1 MRSPRFLLCLLSFL
15 TLGGCEQPTQKT
27 PVDELI
33 VGTSG
38 DNPPFEYYETGDT
51 ENLKG
56 FDIELMKLIGKKLGK
71 KVVFKDM
78 DFNALIPALLAKRI
92 DVIAAGMTK
101 NEERAKKVLFS
112 KVYLDSTPVIVLPRA
127 LNTRTIS
134 DLVSLRIAAQTG
146 STHEQTL
153 KEIQQKL
160 FGQMKMVSM
169 NKVTEMLQELKVGR
183 IDGLITMLNNAEA
196 IIEKNAELRY
206 LALNE
211 HSEQFSLAMR
221 HNDPHEKA
229 INQAIDELEQTGVLK
244 ELQNQWFRR
253 KQSDS

>member
-1 MRSPRFLLCLLSFL
+1 MSLFSKLTSVLAVLMLL
-15 TLGGCEQPTQKT
+15 GCEDKSKPSSEE
-27 PVDELI
+27 VLV

-51 ENLKG
+51 QTLIG
-56 FDIELMKLIGKKLGK
+56 FDIDLMQLIGKKLGK

-78 DFNALIPALLAKRI
+78 DFHSLIPALLAKRI
-92 DVIAAGMTK
+92 DLIAAGMTK
-101 NEERAKKVLFS
+101 NEERAKKVQFS
-112 KVYLDSTPVIVLPRA
+112 TVYLHSMPVIVLPRS
-127 LNTRTIS
+127 LNVRTVN

-160 FGQMKMVSM
+160 FGQMKVVSM

-183 IDGLITMLNNAEA
+183 IDGLITMLNNAES

-211 HSEQFSLAMR
+211 SNEQFSLAMR
-221 HNDPHEKA
+221 REEPLKEA
-229 INQAIDELEQTGVLK
+229 INTAIENLDKSGEIK
-244 ELQNQWFRR
+244 ELQTKWFSR
-253 KQSDS
+253 KMS